1 MLWISSFETGTD
13 MSDDNIIK
21 FQRPKPKKEPRT
33 ITRGTRK
40 ALVWLAVI
48 GAVVLLWAYFQ
59 YVSPPSLG

>member
-1 MLWISSFETGTD
+1 

-21 FQRPKPKKEPRT
+21 FQRQKPKKESKT

-48 GAVVLLWAYFQ
+48 GAVGLVWAYFQ
-59 YVSPPSLG
+59 FVSPPSLT